1 VDLAEYRKVSHATW
15 ERMAAGWDRRRA
27 WMWDVSHAVGEQMV
41 SKLDPQPGQTV
52 LEVAAGTGET
62 GFAAAARLG
71 DDGRLISTDF
81 SAPMVGA
88 ARRRADELELSN
100 VECQVMDAEHMSLA
114 DDSVD
119 GVLCRWGYML
129 MADPEAAL
137 AETRR
142 VLRPGGRLCLSV
154 WGPADDNQW
163 AVLPRRALSAGG
175 HLPAAKPGDP
185 GIFAMSSEE
194 RIRELVIGA
203 GFETIEIEPV
213 EVEYRFDDFDDYWN
227 FLDELA
233 GGIALVLERLSADEL
248 ARVRTMTEEEAQPFL
263 SNGGYVMSGVALN
276 AVAS

>member
-1 VDLAEYRKVSHATW
+1 MDLAEYRKVSHATW

-52 LEVAAGTGET
+52 LELAAGTGET

-81 SAPMVGA
+81 SAPMVEA
-88 ARRRADELELSN
+88 ARRRADDLELSN
-100 VECQVMDAEHMSLA
+100 VAFQVMDAERMSLA

-129 MADPEAAL
+129 MADPQAAL

-154 WGPADDNQW
+154 WGPADDNPW
-163 AVLPRRALSAGG
+163 GALSRRTLDEAG
-175 HLPAAKPGDP
+175 HVAAPEPGDP

-194 RIRELVIGA
+194 RIRELVTGA
-203 GFETIEIEPV
+203 GFETVEIEPV
-213 EVEYRFDDFDDYWN
+213 RVEFRFDDFEDYWR
-227 FLDELA
+227 FLYDLA
-233 GGIALVLERLSADEL
+233 GAVALVLERLSDDEL
-248 ARVRTMTEEEAQPFL
+248 AQVREGMEQKAEPWR
-263 SNGGYVMSGVALN
+263 SNGGYSMPGLARN
-276 AVAS
+276 AVAW